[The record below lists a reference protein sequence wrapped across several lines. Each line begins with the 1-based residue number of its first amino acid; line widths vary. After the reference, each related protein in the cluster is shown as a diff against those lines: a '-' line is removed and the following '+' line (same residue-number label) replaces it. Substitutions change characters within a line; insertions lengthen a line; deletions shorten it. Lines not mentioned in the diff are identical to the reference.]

1 MTGSLRRKLPLR
13 VGVVLEVQGAQDER
27 GHRGY
32 ARIVRLRIRM
42 VEVIARFVGCPYEAR
57 RLGEGGELGNFEL
70 KDIYIICK
78 EWMDFLHAVGR

>member
-1 MTGSLRRKLPLR
+1 
-13 VGVVLEVQGAQDER
+13 
-27 GHRGY
+27 
-32 ARIVRLRIRM
+32 M